1 MKRSWI
7 ARFVLSEQ
15 IFSCLGSAIGFVVR
29 PVFSYRASPAWLA
42 QAVSMPTYTYTC
54 RWPSIQERF
63 ADWLSKHED
72 IYAEFRVIAASL
84 LDAGVR
90 RYGAKAIVEIVRF
103 HRVMSDKGP
112 VAVDND
118 FVSRMARKLVA
129 EDARF
134 REFFVMRKLRS

>member
-1 MKRSWI
+1 MSHLYSLRLLVFGRLTLVWGAPS
-7 ARFVLSEQ
+7 
-15 IFSCLGSAIGFVVR
+15 GFVVR

-42 QAVSMPTYTYTC
+42 QVVSMPTYTYTC

-63 ADWLSKHED
+63 AAWLAKHED

-84 LDAGVR
+84 LDAGVH

>member
-1 MKRSWI
+1 
-7 ARFVLSEQ
+7 
-15 IFSCLGSAIGFVVR
+15 
-29 PVFSYRASPAWLA
+29 
-42 QAVSMPTYTYTC
+42 MPNYVYIE

-63 ADWLSKHED
+63 ARWLAKHED
-72 IYAEFRVIAASL
+72 IYAEFRVIAAQL

-103 HRVMSDKGP
+103 HRVMSDKGSVP
-112 VAVDND
+112 IDND